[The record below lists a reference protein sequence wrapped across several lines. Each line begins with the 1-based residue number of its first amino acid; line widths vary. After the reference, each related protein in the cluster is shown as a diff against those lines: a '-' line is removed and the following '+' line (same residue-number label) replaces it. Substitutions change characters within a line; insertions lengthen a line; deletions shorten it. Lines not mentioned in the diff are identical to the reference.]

1 MSIASEAYVKGLISD
16 YEGIMDFTVPKGTIK
31 NFDFIIPYTKYISGV
46 QPILNNHVF
55 RDRISFQIVLDVVS
69 NNVVVI
75 NDYIQTEF
83 GEGWYVDPGKS
94 GQNLLIPDNMFSK
107 IEPSSIINGSGY
119 QNARIRIVYQSVGT
133 FNDVDVLIN
142 MVFYK

>member
-1 MSIASEAYVKGLISD
+1 
-16 YEGIMDFTVPKGTIK
+16 
-31 NFDFIIPYTKYISGV
+31 
-46 QPILNNHVF
+46 
-55 RDRISFQIVLDVVS
+55 
-69 NNVVVI
+69 
-75 NDYIQTEF
+75 
-83 GEGWYVDPGKS
+83 
-94 GQNLLIPDNMFSK
+94 MFSK